1 MNLLNE
7 KRHYSSV
14 KFRVMPFSLTKNHTD
29 WSVVSVFIQ
38 FLFIQ
43 FYIKLDFI
51 LIEVC
56 SLDVTLVV
64 VSAAL
69 DSVVLLTVLESHCRT
84 VSSYSLA
91 SVHLAS
97 TWGTTV

>member
-1 MNLLNE
+1 MKKVITLIMF
-7 KRHYSSV
+7 S
-14 KFRVMPFSLTKNHTD
+14 RVMPFSLTKNHAD
-29 WSVVSVFIQ
+29 WSVVSI
-38 FLFIQ
+38 FIQ

-69 DSVVLLTVLESHCRT
+69 DSVVLLTVFESHCRT